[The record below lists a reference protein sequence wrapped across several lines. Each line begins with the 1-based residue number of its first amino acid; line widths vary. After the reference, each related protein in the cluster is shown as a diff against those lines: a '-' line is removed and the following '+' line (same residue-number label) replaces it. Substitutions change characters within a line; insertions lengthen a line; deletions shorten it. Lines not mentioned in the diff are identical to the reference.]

1 MTLRALKKSLAP
13 EFDVWGCRGSHNIIP
28 AHSKVGNDTSC
39 YSLIFGEHLYVFD
52 AGRGLLVLGH
62 TMADSPRFAAI
73 RHIHVLVTH
82 SHLDHWE
89 GLKDVEWFW
98 RRGNGL
104 HLALYGTRQA
114 LRAIERGFAHPSY
127 VPLEILA
134 RGTVASLKL
143 RALKTRERRKLG
155 PLTLETFPL
164 THYSG
169 GNGAPRRYLDT
180 AGFRLSAPGG
190 PRIAYISDHEP
201 SKKTRPLER
210 QMLEG
215 THLAVYDAH
224 FKDVKDQMYGHGSQE
239 HAAHVAR
246 SIPGTLVL
254 AGHLGPMFSDEEV
267 FATYGRH
274 SQGIHN
280 FRLALEGSRYRW
292 DEAKAAFEGAAGEA
306 PL

>member
-1 MTLRALKKSLAP
+1 VTP

-39 YSLIFGEHLYVFD
+39 YSLSFGEHLYVLD

-62 TMADSPRFAAI
+62 SMADDPRFASI
-73 RHIHVLVTH
+73 KHIHILVTH

-98 RRGNGL
+98 RRKNGL
-104 HLALYGTRQA
+104 HLTLYGTRQA
-114 LRAIERGFAHPSY
+114 LKAIERGFSHPSY

-143 RALKTRERRKLG
+143 QELKTRERRRVG
-155 PLTLETFPL
+155 PMLLETYPL

-169 GNGAPRRYLDT
+169 GNGVKKRYLDT

-190 PRIAYISDHEP
+190 PRIAYLSDHEP
-201 SKKTRPLER
+201 SKKTFALER
-210 QMLEG
+210 QMLDG
-215 THLAVYDAH
+215 AHLAIYDAH

-239 HAAHVAR
+239 HAARVAR
-246 SIPGTLVL
+246 SVPGTLVL

-267 FATYGRH
+267 FACYGRH
-274 SQGIHN
+274 SQGVRN
-280 FRLALEGSRYRW
+280 FQLALEGNRYRW
-292 DEAKAAFEGAAGEA
+292 DAAKGAFARAGGGAA
-306 PL
+306 L

>member
-1 MTLRALKKSLAP
+1 LKESLAP

-28 AHSKVGNDTSC
+28 AHSKVGNGTSC
-39 YSLIFGEHLYVFD
+39 YSLIYGRDLYVLD

-62 TMADSPRFAAI
+62 TMVGNPRFAAVEN
-73 RHIHVLVTH
+73 IHVLVTH

-89 GLKDVEWFW
+89 GLKDVDWLW

-104 HLALYGTRQA
+104 NLTIYGTRQA

-143 RALKTRERRKLG
+143 RTLKTRERRRIG
-155 PLTLETFPL
+155 ALTVETFPL

-169 GNGAPRRYLDT
+169 GNGSPKRYLDT

-190 PRIAYISDHEP
+190 PRIAYLSDHEP
-201 SKKTRPLER
+201 SRRTRPLE
-210 QMLEG
+210 QDMLEG
-215 THLAVYDAH
+215 AHLAVYDAH
-224 FKDVKDQMYGHGSQE
+224 FKNRKDQKFGHGSQE
-239 HAAHVAR
+239 HAAGVAR
-246 SIPGTLVL
+246 SSPGTLVL
-254 AGHLGPMFSDEEV
+254 AGHIGPMFSDEEV

-274 SQGIHN
+274 SQGVPN
-280 FRLALEGSRYRW
+280 FRLALEGSRYGW
-292 DEAKAAFEGAAGEA
+292 DASKGAFFRSAGEG

>member
-1 MTLRALKKSLAP
+1 VKKVEPP

-39 YSLIFGEHLYVFD
+39 YSLNFGEHLFVFD

-62 TMADSPRFAAI
+62 TMVGNPRFAAV
-73 RHIHVLVTH
+73 RHIHMLVTH

-89 GLKDVEWFW
+89 GLKDVDWFW
-98 RRGNGL
+98 RRGNGY
-104 HLALYGTRQA
+104 HLALYATRQA
-114 LRAIERGFAHPSY
+114 LRSIERGFEHPSY
-127 VPLEILA
+127 VSLDILA

-143 RALKTRERRKLG
+143 HELKTREKRRVG
-155 PLTLETFPL
+155 PMLLETFPL

-169 GNGAPRRYLDT
+169 GNGARKRYLDT

-201 SKKTRPLER
+201 SRKTAPLER

-215 THLAVYDAH
+215 THLAIYDAH

-246 SIPGTLVL
+246 STPGTLVL

-274 SQGIHN
+274 SQGVNN
-280 FRLALEGSRYRW
+280 FRLALEGTRYRW
-292 DEAKAAFEGAAGEA
+292 DATRGAFERTAGGTS
-306 PL
+306 L